1 VPGRRGKQQQ
11 LMSESL
17 DQTQTI
23 AATASPHDPSRPPE
37 VPAGDVGMQVRIFGS
52 SAFFRLWLVQVVS
65 ATGDWLG
72 FLALYGLA
80 RQLGAD
86 SADGAIAI
94 TVVLI
99 PRLLPG
105 LFLASAGGV
114 IVDRMNRKRLMIYAD
129 VGRAMILLAIPLV
142 DQLWW
147 LVIASFLLEIATSLW
162 GPAKEAVM
170 PNLVPTSHL
179 TNANSLSLIAAY
191 GTFPIA
197 AAIWLMLAKVAEYLG
212 GLSAFSFLELN
223 EIRLAIGVDAIT
235 FLVAA
240 ALVST
245 IPIVPRP
252 KELRDAARNKKL
264 DFGSGWRDVKEG
276 WSFILTNPRVKAVI
290 MGLGIGMF
298 GGGMLI
304 PLSGGFNKEVL
315 RAGDAGYGALLFSIG
330 IGVAAGVILL
340 GSLQRRLPHE
350 MTFVFA
356 LGLAGALLTVAA
368 ALSNLLVVSLI
379 LVGVG
384 VCAGAI
390 YVLGFTIL
398 HSLVEDALRGRI
410 FSALYMIVRFS
421 LLLGIATGGL
431 VAASLGYLSTE
442 LVDGSVLLFER
453 EYSLVG
459 VRLALWF
466 SGIVMIVAALYA
478 SRLMTKALK
487 GVAE

>member
-1 VPGRRGKQQQ
+1 
-11 LMSESL
+11 M
-17 DQTQTI
+17 
-23 AATASPHDPSRPPE
+23 AATASPQESSRP
-37 VPAGDVGMQVRIFGS
+37 VAIPAGEVGMQVRIFGS

-80 RQLGAD
+80 RQLGSDNAE
-86 SADGAIAI
+86 GAIAI

-129 VGRAMILLAIPLV
+129 VGRAVILLAIPLV
-142 DQLWW
+142 EELWW

-197 AAIWLMLAKVAEYLG
+197 AAIWLLLAKFAEYLS

-240 ALVST
+240 LLVST

-290 MGLGIGMF
+290 VGLGIGMF

-304 PLSGGFNKEVL
+304 PLGGGFNKEVL

-330 IGVAAGVILL
+330 MGVAVGVIAL
-340 GSLQRRLPHE
+340 GSLQRRLPQE

-356 LGLAGALLTVAA
+356 VGLAGVALTVAA
-368 ALSNLLVVSLI
+368 ALSNLVIVSII
-379 LVGVG
+379 LVWVG
-384 VCAGAI
+384 ICAGAI

-398 HSLVEDALRGRI
+398 HQNVGDELRGRI
-410 FSALYMIVRFS
+410 FSALYMIVRFA
-421 LLLGIATGGL
+421 LLLGIASGGL
-431 VAASLGYLSTE
+431 IAAFFGYLSTE
-442 LVDGSVLLFER
+442 LVDGSVSVLDNQ
-453 EYSLVG
+453 YSLVG

-466 SGIVMIVAALYA
+466 AGFVMIGAALFA
-478 SRLMTKALK
+478 SRSMAEALRTDPK
-487 GVAE
+487 